1 MRDET
6 KCSYVNVSM
15 TCANHDH
22 IFTTSV
28 FRKIIGDNISIIHLR
43 IIVDYFIAIMIYDNT
58 SVAKIFLKRNVQ
70 KPKREKHLLRAGH
83 VPVRPPWAGRGRV

>member
-1 MRDET
+1 
-6 KCSYVNVSM
+6 M

-70 KPKREKHLLRAGH
+70 EFRIRIEDCINIIHILR
-83 VPVRPPWAGRGRV
+83 R